1 MMAMRFDM
9 PRVGEPSSV
18 TFPHVERRLLSNG
31 LRVWAIQHSAVPVV
45 TVSCLLEAGTAI
57 DPAAKHGLASLTAA
71 LVAEGAGQ
79 YDAIALSDVLA
90 RIGGHL
96 ATEVGTDVATVSLTV
111 LARHFDR
118 GLSILADIVRRPTML
133 PPDFDRVRDL
143 RLSRL
148 KQLARMP
155 ATAADRVLLQA
166 VYGNHPYGH
175 GSLGTTRSVQ
185 AMTLDDVRECWTN
198 GWQPTA
204 GALLVAGDISPEH
217 ALASC
222 ESAFGDWTTSALP
235 AASVPAPD
243 VVPVRDIRVVNW
255 PGAAQSEIRVG
266 HAGPPRRTA
275 HYHALVALN
284 AILGGQFTS
293 RINRNLR
300 EARAITYGARTSFDM
315 RRAGGLF
322 SCDSSVQTDATA
334 VALAEVVREIREIGG
349 DGAISFEEL
358 DNARA
363 ALTRGYV
370 RYFETAGQ
378 LARAMAELA
387 AYGLDDDTYDRF
399 VREIGRLT
407 PADLTDAAA
416 IALHPDETSLVVTG
430 DLEKI
435 GDQLLALDR
444 PLLEVVPEF

>member
-1 MMAMRFDM
+1 MAMRFEM
-9 PRVGEPSSV
+9 PRVAEPSSV
-18 TFPHVERRLLSNG
+18 RFPEVDRRLLRNG
-31 LRVWAIQHSAVPVV
+31 LRVWAIQHAAVPVV

-57 DPAAKHGLASLTAA
+57 DPAGKPGLASLTAA

-79 YDAIALSDVLA
+79 YDAIALSDILA

-111 LARHFDR
+111 LARHFEQ
-118 GLSILADIVRRPTML
+118 GMSILADIVRRPSML

-143 RLSRL
+143 RLGRL
-148 KQLARMP
+148 RQLARMP
-155 ATAADRVLLQA
+155 GTAADRVLLQA

-185 AMTLDDVRECWTN
+185 AMTLDDVRGCWEA

-204 GALLVAGDISPEH
+204 GALLIAGDLSPDR

-222 ESAFGDWTTSALP
+222 EAAFGDWATGAPPP
-235 AASVPAPD
+235 AAVPAPA
-243 VVPVRDIRVVNW
+243 VAPSRDIRVVNW
-255 PGAAQSEIRVG
+255 PGAAQSEIRIA
-266 HAGPPRRTA
+266 HAGPPRRNPD
-275 HYHALVALN
+275 YHALVALN

-293 RINRNLR
+293 RINKNLR
-300 EARAITYGARTSFDM
+300 EDRAITYGARTAFDM
-315 RRAGGLF
+315 RRAGGVF

-334 VALAEVVREIREIGG
+334 VALAEVVREMREIAV
-349 DGAISFEEL
+349 DGAVTSSEL
-358 DNARA
+358 EDARA

-370 RYFETAGQ
+370 RYFETAAQ

-387 AYGLDDDTYDRF
+387 TYGLPDDTYDRF
-399 VREIGRLT
+399 VPEIGRLT
-407 PADLTDAAA
+407 PADLTRAAA
-416 IALHPDETSLVVTG
+416 VALRPDETSLVVAG

-435 GDQLLALDR
+435 GDQLQSLDR

>member
-1 MMAMRFDM
+1 MRFEI

-18 TFPHVERRLLSNG
+18 TFPQVERRMLRNG
-31 LRVWAIQHSAVPVV
+31 LRVWAIEHPAVPVV

-57 DPAAKHGLASLTAA
+57 DPAGKHGLASLTAG

-96 ATEVGTDVATVSLTV
+96 ATEVSTDVATVSLTV
-111 LARHFDR
+111 LARHFEQ
-118 GLSILADIVRRPTML
+118 GLSILADIVRRPTMSL
-133 PPDFDRVRDL
+133 PDFERVRDL

-148 KQLARMP
+148 KQLARTP
-155 ATAADRVLLQA
+155 STAADRVLLQA

-185 AMTLDDVRECWTN
+185 GMTLDDVRECWKA
-198 GWQPTA
+198 GWQPTT
-204 GALLVAGDISPEH
+204 GALMVAGDISPDQAH
-217 ALASC
+217 ASC
-222 ESAFGDWTTSALP
+222 EAAFGDWKPSAP
-235 AASVPAPD
+235 APAPVPAPD
-243 VVPVRDIRVVNW
+243 VAPTREIRVVNW

-275 HYHALVALN
+275 DYHALVALN

-300 EARAITYGARTSFDM
+300 EARAITYGARTAFDM

-334 VALAEVVREIREIGG
+334 VALSEVVREIREISVE
-349 DGAISFEEL
+349 GAISLGEL
-358 DNARA
+358 EDARA

-370 RYFETAGQ
+370 RYFETAAQ

-387 AYGLDDDTYDRF
+387 AYGLPDDAYDRF
-399 VREIGRLT
+399 VPEIGRLT
-407 PADLTDAAA
+407 PPDLTRAAA
-416 IALHPDETSLVVTG
+416 TALRADETSLVVTG
-430 DLEKI
+430 DLDKI

>member
-1 MMAMRFDM
+1 MAMRFDM

-18 TFPHVERRLLSNG
+18 TFPHVERRMLRNG
-31 LRVWAIQHSAVPVV
+31 LRVWTIQHSAVPVV
-45 TVSCLLEAGTAI
+45 TVSCLLEAGTSI
-57 DPAAKHGLASLTAA
+57 DPAGKPGLASLTAA
-71 LVAEGAGQ
+71 LVSEGAGQ

-111 LARHFDR
+111 LARHFER
-118 GLSILADIVRRPTML
+118 GMSILADIVRRPSML
-133 PPDFDRVRDL
+133 APDFDRVRDL
-143 RLSRL
+143 RLGRL
-148 KQLARMP
+148 KQLARTP
-155 ATAADRVLLQA
+155 GTAADRVLLRA

-185 AMTLDDVRECWTN
+185 AMTLDDVRGCWEA

-204 GALLVAGDISPEH
+204 GALLIAGDLSAER
-217 ALASC
+217 ALASS
-222 ESAFGDWTTSALP
+222 EAVFGDWITGAPPP
-235 AASVPAPD
+235 AAVPAPEI
-243 VVPVRDIRVVNW
+243 VPTRDIRVVNW

-266 HAGPPRRTA
+266 HAGLPRRND

-300 EARAITYGARTSFDM
+300 EARAITYGARTAFDM

-334 VALAEVVREIREIGG
+334 VALAEVVREIREITI
-349 DGAISFEEL
+349 DGAVSSAEL
-358 DNARA
+358 EDARA

-370 RYFETAGQ
+370 RYFETAAQ

-387 AYGLDDDTYDRF
+387 TYGLPDDTYDRF
-399 VREIGRLT
+399 VPEIGRLV
-407 PADLTDAAA
+407 PADLTRAATV
-416 IALHPDETSLVVTG
+416 ALRPDETSLVVAG

-435 GDQLLALDR
+435 GDQLQTLDR
-444 PLLEVVPEF
+444 PVIEVVPEF

>member
-1 MMAMRFDM
+1 MRFEM
-9 PRVGEPSSV
+9 PLVGAPSSV
-18 TFPHVERRLLSNG
+18 TFPHVERRMFGNG
-31 LRVWAIQHSAVPVV
+31 MRAWAIEQSAVPVV
-45 TVSCLLEAGTAI
+45 TVSCLLDAGTAI
-57 DPAAKHGLASLTAA
+57 DPPAKHGLASLTAA
-71 LVAEGAGQ
+71 VVAEGAGQ

-96 ATEVGTDVATVSLTV
+96 ATEVSTDVATVSLTV
-111 LARHFDR
+111 LARHFEQ

-133 PPDFDRVRDL
+133 APDFDRVRDL

-148 KQLARMP
+148 KQLARTP

-166 VYGNHPYGH
+166 VYGTHPYGH

-185 AMTLDDVRECWTN
+185 GMTLDDVRDCWHA
-198 GWQPTA
+198 GWQPTT
-204 GALLVAGDISPEH
+204 GALMVAGDINRER
-217 ALASC
+217 ALSC
-222 ESAFGDWTTSALP
+222 CEAAFGDWTTSAP
-235 AASVPAPD
+235 PPPSIAAPD
-243 VVPVRDIRVVNW
+243 ADATRDIRVVNW

-275 HYHALVALN
+275 GFHALVALN

-300 EARAITYGARTSFDM
+300 EVRAITYGARTAFDM

-334 VALAEVVREIREIGG
+334 VSLSEVVREMREIAVE
-349 DGAISFEEL
+349 GAISVTEL
-358 DNARA
+358 EDACA

-370 RYFETAGQ
+370 RFFETAGQ
-378 LARAMAELA
+378 LVRAMAELA
-387 AYGLDDDTYDRF
+387 AYGLPDDTYDRF
-399 VREIGRLT
+399 VPEIGRLT
-407 PADLTDAAA
+407 PADLTNAAA
-416 IALHPDETSLVVTG
+416 AALRPDETSMVVTG

-435 GDQLLALDR
+435 GDQLRTLDR
-444 PLLEVVPEF
+444 PVVEVVPEF

>member
-1 MMAMRFDM
+1 MTMRFEM

-18 TFPHVERRLLSNG
+18 TFPHVERRMFANG
-31 LRVWAIQHSAVPVV
+31 MRAWAIEQSAVPVV

-71 LVAEGAGQ
+71 VVAEGAGQ

-96 ATEVGTDVATVSLTV
+96 ATEVSTDVATVSLTV
-111 LARHFDR
+111 LARHFEQ

-133 PPDFDRVRDL
+133 APDFDRVREL

-148 KQLARMP
+148 RQLARTP
-155 ATAADRVLLQA
+155 ATAADRVLLQS
-166 VYGNHPYGH
+166 VYGTHPYGH

-185 AMTLDDVRECWTN
+185 SMTLDDVRDCWIA
-198 GWQPTA
+198 GWQPST
-204 GALLVAGDISPEH
+204 GALMVAGDISRER
-217 ALASC
+217 ALSSC
-222 ESAFGDWTTSALP
+222 EAAFGDWTTSAPAP
-235 AASVPAPD
+235 AAIATPD
-243 VVPVRDIRVVNW
+243 AEATRDIRVVNW

-266 HAGPPRRTA
+266 HAGPPRRTPDF
-275 HYHALVALN
+275 HALVALN

-334 VALAEVVREIREIGG
+334 IALTEVVREMREIAV
-349 DGAISFEEL
+349 DNAISVAEL
-358 DNARA
+358 EDARA

-387 AYGLDDDTYDRF
+387 AYGLPDDTYDLF
-399 VREIGRLT
+399 VPEIGRLT
-407 PADLTDAAA
+407 PADLTHAAA
-416 IALHPDETSLVVTG
+416 TSLRPDQTAMVVTG

-435 GDQLLALDR
+435 GDQLRALDR
-444 PLLEVVPEF
+444 PVVEVVPEF

>member
-1 MMAMRFDM
+1 MRFEI
-9 PRVGEPSSV
+9 PCVGEPSSV
-18 TFPHVERRLLSNG
+18 TFPQVERRMLRNG
-31 LRVWAIQHSAVPVV
+31 LRLWAIEHSAVPVV

-57 DPAAKHGLASLTAA
+57 DPAGKHGLASLTAA

-96 ATEVGTDVATVSLTV
+96 ATEVSTDVATVSLTV
-111 LARHFDR
+111 LARHFEA
-118 GLSILADIVRRPTML
+118 GLSVLADIVRRPTML
-133 PPDFDRVRDL
+133 SPDFDRVRDL

-148 KQLARMP
+148 KQLARTP
-155 ATAADRVLLQA
+155 STAADRVLLQA

-185 AMTLDDVRECWTN
+185 AMTLDDVRECWEV

-204 GALLVAGDISPEH
+204 GALMVAGDISPDR
-217 ALASC
+217 ALAAC
-222 ESAFGDWTTSALP
+222 ERTFGDWKGSAP
-235 AASVPAPD
+235 PPASVPAPEIAPTRE
-243 VVPVRDIRVVNW
+243 VRVVNW

-266 HAGPPRRTA
+266 HAGPPRRTPD
-275 HYHALVALN
+275 YHALVALN

-334 VALAEVVREIREIGG
+334 VALSEVVREIREIAVE
-349 DGAISFEEL
+349 GAISLVEL
-358 DNARA
+358 EDARA

-370 RYFETAGQ
+370 RYFETAAQ

-387 AYGLDDDTYDRF
+387 AYGLPDDTYDRF
-399 VREIGRLT
+399 VPEIGRLT
-407 PADLTDAAA
+407 PAELTRAAGV
-416 IALHPDETSLVVTG
+416 ALRADETSLVVTG
-430 DLEKI
+430 DLENI

-444 PLLEVVPEF
+444 PVLEVVPEF

>member
-1 MMAMRFDM
+1 MATRFEI
-9 PRVGEPSSV
+9 PRVGAPSSV
-18 TFPHVERRLLSNG
+18 TFPHVERRMLRNG
-31 LRVWAIQHSAVPVV
+31 MRVWAIEHTAVPVV

-57 DPAAKHGLASLTAA
+57 DPAGKPGLASLTAA
-71 LVAEGAGQ
+71 LVAEGAGH
-79 YDAIALSDVLA
+79 YDAIALSDMLA

-111 LARHFDR
+111 LARHFEQ
-118 GLSILADIVRRPTML
+118 GMSILADIVRRPSML

-143 RLSRL
+143 RLGRL
-148 KQLARMP
+148 KQLARTP

-185 AMTLDDVRECWTN
+185 AITLDDVHACWEA

-204 GALLVAGDISPEH
+204 GALLIAGHVSTDR

-222 ESAFGDWTTSALP
+222 ETAFGDWATSAPPP
-235 AASVPAPD
+235 AAVPAPEVAPTRD
-243 VVPVRDIRVVNW
+243 VRIVNW
-255 PGAAQSEIRVG
+255 PGAAQSEIRVA
-266 HAGPPRRTA
+266 HAGPPRQTPD
-275 HYHALVALN
+275 YHALVTLN

-315 RRAGGLF
+315 RRAGGVF

-334 VALAEVVREIREIGG
+334 VALAEVIREMREIAV
-349 DGAISFEEL
+349 DGAVSSSEL
-358 DNARA
+358 EDARA

-370 RYFETAGQ
+370 RYFETAAQ

-387 AYGLDDDTYDRF
+387 TYGLPDDTYDRF
-399 VREIGRLT
+399 VPEIGRLT
-407 PADLTDAAA
+407 PADLTRAAA
-416 IALHPDETSLVVTG
+416 VALRPDETALVVAG
-430 DLEKI
+430 DLERI
-435 GDQLLALDR
+435 GDQLQSLDR

>member
-1 MMAMRFDM
+1 MAMRFEI

-18 TFPHVERRLLSNG
+18 TFPQVERRMLRNG
-31 LRVWAIQHSAVPVV
+31 LRLWAIEHSAVPVV

-57 DPAAKHGLASLTAA
+57 DPAGKHGLASLTAA

-96 ATEVGTDVATVSLTV
+96 ATEVSTDVATVSLTV
-111 LARHFDR
+111 LARHFEA
-118 GLSILADIVRRPTML
+118 GLSVLADIVRRPTML
-133 PPDFDRVRDL
+133 SPDFDRVRDL

-148 KQLARMP
+148 KQLARTP
-155 ATAADRVLLQA
+155 STAADRVLLQA

-185 AMTLDDVRECWTN
+185 AMTLDDVRECWEV

-204 GALLVAGDISPEH
+204 GALMVAGDISPDR
-217 ALASC
+217 ALAAC
-222 ESAFGDWTTSALP
+222 ERTFGDWKASAP
-235 AASVPAPD
+235 PPASVPAPE
-243 VVPVRDIRVVNW
+243 VAPTREVRVVNW

-266 HAGPPRRTA
+266 HAGPPRRTPD
-275 HYHALVALN
+275 YHALVALN

-334 VALAEVVREIREIGG
+334 VALSEVVREIREIAV
-349 DGAISFEEL
+349 DGAISLAEL
-358 DNARA
+358 EDARA

-370 RYFETAGQ
+370 RYFETAAQ

-387 AYGLDDDTYDRF
+387 AYGLPDDTYDRF
-399 VREIGRLT
+399 VPEIGRLT
-407 PADLTDAAA
+407 PADLTRAAGV
-416 IALHPDETSLVVTG
+416 ALRADETSLVVTG

-435 GDQLLALDR
+435 GDRLLALDR
-444 PLLEVVPEF
+444 PVLEVVPEF

>member
-1 MMAMRFDM
+1 MAMRFEI
-9 PRVGEPSSV
+9 PRLGEPSSV
-18 TFPHVERRLLSNG
+18 TFPQVERRMLRNG
-31 LRVWAIQHSAVPVV
+31 VRVWAIEHSAVPVV

-57 DPAAKHGLASLTAA
+57 DPADRHGLASLTAA

-96 ATEVGTDVATVSLTV
+96 ATEVSTDVATVSLTV
-111 LARHFDR
+111 LARHFEA
-118 GLSILADIVRRPTML
+118 GLSVLADIVRRPTML

-148 KQLARMP
+148 RQLARTP
-155 ATAADRVLLQA
+155 STAADRVLLQA

-185 AMTLDDVRECWTN
+185 AMTLDDVRECWMA
-198 GWQPTA
+198 GWQPRA
-204 GALLVAGDISPEH
+204 SALMVAGDISPERAH
-217 ALASC
+217 RAC
-222 ESAFGDWTTSALP
+222 EAAFGDWTTTAP
-235 AASVPAPD
+235 APAPVPAPD
-243 VVPVRDIRVVNW
+243 VAPAREVRLVNW

-275 HYHALVALN
+275 DYHALVALN

-293 RINRNLR
+293 RINKNLR
-300 EARAITYGARTSFDM
+300 EARAITYGARTAFDM

-322 SCDSSVQTDATA
+322 SCDSSVQSDATA
-334 VALAEVVREIREIGG
+334 VALSEVVREIREIAVE
-349 DGAISFEEL
+349 GAVSPAEL
-358 DNARA
+358 EDARA

-370 RYFETAGQ
+370 RHFETAGQ
-378 LARAMAELA
+378 LARAMADLA
-387 AYGLDDDTYDRF
+387 AYGLPDDTYDRF
-399 VREIGRLT
+399 VPEIGRLT
-407 PADLTDAAA
+407 PADLTRAAST
-416 IALHPDETSLVVTG
+416 ALRSDETSLVVTG

-444 PLLEVVPEF
+444 PVLQVVPEF

>member
-1 MMAMRFDM
+1 MMTMRFEM

-18 TFPHVERRLLSNG
+18 KFPNVERRMLRNG
-31 LRVWAIQHSAVPVV
+31 LRVWAIEHSAVPVV

-57 DPAAKHGLASLTAA
+57 DPAGKPGLASLTAA

-79 YDAIALSDVLA
+79 YDAIALSDMLA

-111 LARHFDR
+111 LARHFEQ
-118 GLSILADIVRRPTML
+118 GLSILADIVRRPSL
-133 PPDFDRVRDL
+133 LAADFDRVRDL
-143 RLSRL
+143 RLGRL

-185 AMTLDDVRECWTN
+185 GMTLDDARACWES

-204 GALLVAGDISPEH
+204 GALLIAGSISPDR
-217 ALASC
+217 ALELC
-222 ESAFGDWTTSALP
+222 ETAFGDWTTSAPPP
-235 AASVPAPD
+235 AVVPAPD
-243 VVPVRDIRVVNW
+243 LAVTRDVRVVNW
-255 PGAAQSEIRVG
+255 PGAAQSEIRVA
-266 HAGPPRRTA
+266 HAGPPRRTPD
-275 HYHALVALN
+275 YHALVALN

-293 RINRNLR
+293 RINKNLR
-300 EARAITYGARTSFDM
+300 EARAITYGARTAFDM
-315 RRAGGLF
+315 RRAGGVF

-334 VALAEVVREIREIGG
+334 VALAEVIREMRDITV
-349 DGAISFEEL
+349 DGAISSRDL
-358 DNARA
+358 DDARA

-370 RYFETAGQ
+370 RYFETAAQ

-387 AYGLDDDTYDRF
+387 THGLPDDTYDRF
-399 VREIGRLT
+399 VPEMGRLT
-407 PADLTDAAA
+407 PSDLTRAAA
-416 IALHPDETSLVVTG
+416 VRLRPDETALVVTG

-435 GDQLLALDR
+435 GDQLRDLGR